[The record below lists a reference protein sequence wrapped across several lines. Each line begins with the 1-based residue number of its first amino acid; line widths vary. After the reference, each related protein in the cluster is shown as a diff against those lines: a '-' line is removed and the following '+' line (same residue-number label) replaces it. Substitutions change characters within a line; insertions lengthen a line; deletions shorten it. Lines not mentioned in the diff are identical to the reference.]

1 MTVKTAVIGV
11 GALGRHHARI
21 LAGLPNTE
29 LVAVVDSNRE
39 QGQAVAAACHS
50 TWHADCDSI
59 LDQVDAVSV
68 VVPTVAH
75 LAVASR
81 FLERGTSVLVE
92 KPIASSVNEARQ
104 LVQLATDNDCVLQ
117 VGHIERFNPAMVAAR
132 DEISNPKYIKAE
144 RVSPYTFRSTDIGVV
159 LDLMIHDIDLVLSMV
174 DSTVESVEAFGVGVF
189 GDKEDIAQARLRFR
203 NGCIADLTA
212 SRVCPDANR
221 KMQVWSDAGCTNI
234 DFGSREV
241 ARYAPG
247 PALLAGEHTRAN
259 PTSIEERNAL
269 MQTVFGK
276 FIQLEQL
283 PVEEADALTAELTE
297 FIDCV
302 TTGQQPSVSGQD
314 GLAAIETADLIL
326 QNVAAHCW
334 DGTPAGRVGPDLA
347 APRLK
352 VA

>member
-50 TWHADCDSI
+50 TWHADCDPI

-75 LAVASR
+75 LAVASQ
-81 FLERGTSVLVE
+81 FLARGTSVLVE

-159 LDLMIHDIDLVLSMV
+159 LDLMIPVSYTH
-174 DSTVESVEAFGVGVF
+174 
-189 GDKEDIAQARLRFR
+189 
-203 NGCIADLTA
+203 LT
-212 SRVCPDANR
+212 
-221 KMQVWSDAGCTNI
+221 
-234 DFGSREV
+234 
-241 ARYAPG
+241 
-247 PALLAGEHTRAN
+247 L
-259 PTSIEERNAL
+259 PTKA
-269 MQTVFGK
+269 
-276 FIQLEQL
+276 
-283 PVEEADALTAELTE
+283 
-297 FIDCV
+297 
-302 TTGQQPSVSGQD
+302 
-314 GLAAIETADLIL
+314 
-326 QNVAAHCW
+326 
-334 DGTPAGRVGPDLA
+334 
-347 APRLK
+347 
-352 VA
+352 